1 MSEEIGVTKS
11 YIMSQEELKAN
22 SDDFIN
28 LIILASEASFARVRA
43 ARWWIAQYQSLI
55 GYRG

>member
-11 YIMSQEELKAN
+11 YIMSQEELKAQ

-28 LIILASEASFARVRA
+28 LFILAKLRTRRVRA
-43 ARWWIAQYQSLI
+43 AR
-55 GYRG
+55 